1 MKIVGLTGGVGMGKS
16 TTDHLIRERGIPVI
30 DTDLLA
36 RQLVEPG
43 QAALAEIAAEFGSGV
58 LDPKGRLDRRA
69 LGQLV
74 FNDDQA
80 RAKLESILH
89 PLIRRLWKAQV
100 EAWNL
105 EGRVMGVVVIPLLF
119 ETRAEKELDFTVCV
133 ACSSATQKERL
144 GSRGWTAAQI
154 TQRIKAQFPIE
165 QKISNSDF
173 VLWNEAAPDVLAAQ
187 LDSALQSIR
196 PG

>member
-30 DTDLLA
+30 DTDSLS

-43 QAALAEIAAEFGSGV
+43 QPALAEIAAEFGSGV
-58 LDPKGRLDRRA
+58 LDRQGRLDRRA

-89 PLIRRLWKAQV
+89 PRIRRLWKAQV
-100 EAWNL
+100 ETWNL
-105 EGRVMGVVVIPLLF
+105 EGRAMGVVVIPLLF
-119 ETRAEKELDFTVCV
+119 ETRAEEEFDFTVCV
-133 ACSSATQKERL
+133 ACSVAAQKERL
-144 GSRGWTAAQI
+144 ESRGWTSAQI
-154 TQRIKAQFPIE
+154 TQRIKAQLPIE

-173 VLWNEAAPDVLAAQ
+173 VLWNEAAPEVLAAQ
-187 LDSALQSIR
+187 LDAALQSIR
-196 PG
+196 AG